1 MKKYKQEK
9 ANLVLDFF
17 VEEICEYL
25 NVRKKDVMSLRR
37 DRVLS
42 DIRGM
47 AVYLTKK
54 LLPETTFRNFANYYG
69 FKTHA
74 AMMHAVKMIEDL
86 QSVDFK
92 IKQTL
97 NHFSEM
103 DFVTA
108 ILKRHGF
115 DFVDENVFVL
125 QTNAKYLKLLLEGD
139 ENYKCVLN
147 FSWFTI
153 KEIDIFDALI
163 ISKNFED
170 NPIGKII
177 NFLKN

>member
-1 MKKYKQEK
+1 MKRYKQEK
-9 ANLVLDFF
+9 VNLVLDFF
-17 VEEICEYL
+17 IEGICEYL
-25 NVRKKDVMSLRR
+25 SVRKKDVLSLKR
-37 DRVLS
+37 DRILA

-54 LLPETTFRNFANYYG
+54 ILPESTFMNFANYFG

-97 NHFSEM
+97 NHFSEI
-103 DFVTA
+103 DFITA
-108 ILKRHGF
+108 ILKRYGF
-115 DFVDENVFVL
+115 DFVSENVFTK
-125 QTNAKYLKLLLEGD
+125 QTNAMNLTLKLKDVEKF
-139 ENYKCVLN
+139 KCVLK
-147 FSWFTI
+147 FGDFTI

-163 ISKNFED
+163 ISKSFED

-177 NFLKN
+177 NLLKN

>member
-25 NVRKKDVMSLRR
+25 NVQKKDVMSLKR
-37 DRVLS
+37 DRILV
-42 DIRGM
+42 DIRGI

-54 LLPETTFRNFANYYG
+54 ILPETTFMNFANYYG

-74 AMMHAVKMIEDL
+74 TMMHAVKVILDL

-108 ILKRHGF
+108 VLKRYGF
-115 DFVDENVFVL
+115 DFVSENVYAK
-125 QTNAKYLKLLLEGD
+125 QTNAMYLTLKLKDVEKF
-139 ENYKCVLN
+139 KCVLK
-147 FSWFTI
+147 FGDFTV

-177 NFLKN
+177 NLLKK